1 MVWDDWHT
9 EIAGSPACGLL
20 VRSEL
25 GLPPAFNS
33 NSLLPWTGIAD
44 IAAAL
49 RLAPGSLVID
59 LACGRGGYG
68 LEIIRRTAARLVG
81 LDLSPVAV
89 RAATA
94 SAAGDARFFVG
105 DYTAA
110 GLRDGCADAVMCIDA
125 MQFAKPPL
133 AGLRECHRL
142 LAPGGRIAVTA
153 WEALDPDDERLPERT
168 RRMNLA
174 RDLSAAGFRQVEVTE
189 RPDWLRTER
198 SLWEAAAAAD
208 PANDPGLASLRDE
221 AIQTLQVFD
230 AKRRVL
236 ATAQARPA
244 PPRLRPAPPRPP
256 ATPPRPPATPPRSAA
271 APPRSGPPD

>member
-44 IAAAL
+44 VTAAL

-89 RAATA
+89 RAATASAARA

-198 SLWEAAAAAD
+198 SLWKAAAATD

-244 PPRLRPAPPRPP
+244 PPR
-256 ATPPRPPATPPRSAA
+256 PPATPPRSAGLA
-271 APPRSGPPD
+271 CGNTFSWGPDTLGGG